1 MRLLQNLAYLSI
13 KCNCMKVEI
22 VKVSDKKQ
30 KKQFIDFPHELYK
43 DDPLYVPELYLAQ
56 NEMMDTKK
64 YPLFEFSTVNFFL
77 AKKEGE
83 IVGRI
88 AAIHNKNYN
97 EYHKANAGFFG
108 FFDIIDDYEVSE
120 ALLSQATEDLKE
132 KGLTEIIGPC
142 NYSTNETAGLL
153 VDGFDRSPIVMMTY
167 NKPYYADHLE
177 KHGFKKSMDL
187 YAYMI
192 WAKNV
197 SEKAIRIANA
207 LEERLKRSGITI
219 RNIDLKNLKAEVE
232 NIKPIYNAAWQDNWG
247 FVPFTDREINH
258 LADSLKM
265 IADSRWLY
273 VAEENG
279 KVIGFNITLPDIN
292 EITRTF
298 KKGRLFPFNVI
309 KLLMKKKKT
318 KFVRIIALGV
328 LEEYRK
334 KGIEAIFFAKNIQT
348 ARETGV
354 VGGEASWVLESNEMM
369 VKAAENLNGERYKTY
384 RLYNKFLS

>member
-1 MRLLQNLAYLSI
+1 MNI
-13 KCNCMKVEI
+13 EI
-22 VKVSDKKQ
+22 VTVSDKKQ

-56 NEMMDTKK
+56 KEMMDAKK
-64 YPLFEFSTVNFFL
+64 YPLFEFSTVEYYL
-77 AKKEGE
+77 AKRDGK
-83 IVGRI
+83 IVGRV

-108 FFDIIDDYEVSE
+108 FYDIIDDYQVTE
-120 ALLSQATEDLKE
+120 ALLDAATDHLKE

-153 VDGFDRSPIVMMTY
+153 VDGFDRSPLVMMTY

-177 KHGFKKSMDL
+177 KYGFKKSMDL

-192 WAKNV
+192 WTKSV
-197 SEKAIRIANA
+197 SDKSLRIAKV

-219 RNIDLKNLKAEVE
+219 RNVNLKKLKEEVE
-232 NIKPIYNAAWQDNWG
+232 NIKPIYNGAWQDNWG
-247 FVPFTDREINH
+247 FVPFTNKEIIH
-258 LADSLKM
+258 LADSLKL
-265 IADSRWLY
+265 IADDRWLY
-273 VAEENG
+273 LAEHNG
-279 KVIGFNITLPDIN
+279 KIIGFNITLPDIN
-292 EITRTF
+292 QITKGF

-309 KLLMKKKKT
+309 KLLMNKKKT
-318 KFVRIIALGV
+318 KYVRIIALGV

-348 ARETGV
+348 AKETGV
-354 VGGEASWVLESNEMM
+354 EGGEASWVLESNEMM

-384 RLYNKFLS
+384 RLYNKFIS

>member
-1 MRLLQNLAYLSI
+1 MAI
-13 KCNCMKVEI
+13 EI
-22 VKVSDKKQ
+22 VKVSDKKH
-30 KKQFIDFPHELYK
+30 KKQFIDFPHDLYK
-43 DDPLYVPELYLAQ
+43 DDSLYVPELYLAQ
-56 NEMMDTKK
+56 KEMMDTKK
-64 YPLFEFSTVNFFL
+64 YPLFEFATVEFFL
-77 AKKEGE
+77 AKKEGK

-108 FFDIIDDYEVSE
+108 FFDIIDDYEVSQ
-120 ALLSQATEDLKE
+120 ALLDEATQYLKS
-132 KGLTEIIGPC
+132 KGLTEMIGPC

-153 VDGFDRSPIVMMTY
+153 VDGFDRPPLVMMTY
-167 NKPYYADHLE
+167 NKPYYADHIE
-177 KHGFKKSMDL
+177 KYGLQKSMDL

-192 WAKNV
+192 WAKTV
-197 SEKAIRIANA
+197 SEKSIRIANA

-219 RNIDLKNLKAEVE
+219 RNVDLKNLKEEVE
-232 NIKPIYNAAWQDNWG
+232 KIKPVYNGAWQDNWG
-247 FVPFTDREINH
+247 FVPFTDKEINH

-265 IADSRWLY
+265 IADDKWLY

-279 KVIGFNITLPDIN
+279 KIIGFNITLPDIN
-292 EITRTF
+292 QITRTF

-309 KLLMKKKKT
+309 KLLLNKKKT

-348 ARETGV
+348 AKETGV
-354 VGGEASWVLESNEMM
+354 EGGEASWVLESNEMM

-384 RLYNKFLS
+384 RLYNKNIA

>member
-1 MRLLQNLAYLSI
+1 MAI
-13 KCNCMKVEI
+13 EI
-22 VKVSDKKQ
+22 VKVSDNKQ
-30 KKQFIDFPHELYK
+30 KKHFIDFPHNLYK

-56 NEMMDTKK
+56 KEMMDTKK
-64 YPLFEFSTVNFFL
+64 YPLFEFATVAFFL
-77 AKKEGE
+77 AKQEGK

-97 EYHKANAGFFG
+97 KYHKANAGFFG
-108 FFDIIDDYEVSE
+108 FFDIIDDYEVSR
-120 ALLSQATEDLKE
+120 ALLDVATAYLKE
-132 KGLTEIIGPC
+132 KGLNELIGPC

-153 VDGFDRSPIVMMTY
+153 VDGFDRSPLVMMTY

-177 KHGFKKSMDL
+177 NYGLKKSMDL

-192 WAKNV
+192 WTKSV
-197 SEKAIRIANA
+197 SDKSLRIANA

-219 RNIDLKNLKAEVE
+219 RNVNLKNLKAEVE
-232 NIKPIYNAAWQDNWG
+232 KIKPVYNGAWQDNWG
-247 FVPFTDREINH
+247 FVPFTDKEINH

-265 IADSRWLY
+265 IADDRWLY
-273 VAEENG
+273 IAEDKG

-292 EITRTF
+292 QITRTF
-298 KKGRLFPFNVI
+298 KRGRLLPLNII
-309 KLLMKKKKT
+309 KLLLNKKKT

-348 ARETGV
+348 AKETGV
-354 VGGEASWVLESNEMM
+354 EGGEASWVLESNDMM

-384 RLYNKFLS
+384 RLYNKSIA

>member
-1 MRLLQNLAYLSI
+1 VNI
-13 KCNCMKVEI
+13 EI
-22 VKVSDKKQ
+22 VTVSDKKQ

-56 NEMMDTKK
+56 KEMMDAKK
-64 YPLFEFSTVNFFL
+64 YPLFEFSTVEYYL
-77 AKKEGE
+77 AKRDGK
-83 IVGRI
+83 IVGRV

-108 FFDIIDDYEVSE
+108 FYDIIDDYQVTE
-120 ALLSQATEDLKE
+120 ALLDAATDHLKE

-153 VDGFDRSPIVMMTY
+153 VDGFDRSPLVMMTY

-177 KHGFKKSMDL
+177 KYGFKKSMDL

-192 WAKNV
+192 WTKSV
-197 SEKAIRIANA
+197 SDKSLRIAKV

-219 RNIDLKNLKAEVE
+219 RNVNLKKLKEEVE
-232 NIKPIYNAAWQDNWG
+232 NIKPIYNGAWQDNWG
-247 FVPFTDREINH
+247 FVPFTNKEIIH
-258 LADSLKM
+258 LADSLKL
-265 IADSRWLY
+265 IADDRWLY
-273 VAEENG
+273 LAEHNG
-279 KVIGFNITLPDIN
+279 KIIGFNITLPDIN
-292 EITRTF
+292 QITKGF

-309 KLLMKKKKT
+309 KLLMNKKKT
-318 KFVRIIALGV
+318 KYVRIIALGV

-348 ARETGV
+348 AKETGV
-354 VGGEASWVLESNEMM
+354 EGGEASWVLESNEMM

-384 RLYNKFLS
+384 RLYNKFIS